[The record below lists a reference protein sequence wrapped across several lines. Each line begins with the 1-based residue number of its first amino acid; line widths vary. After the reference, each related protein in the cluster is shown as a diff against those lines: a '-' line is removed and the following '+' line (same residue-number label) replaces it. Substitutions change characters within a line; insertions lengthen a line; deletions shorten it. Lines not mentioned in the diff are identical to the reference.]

1 MSTNREIWR
10 DYEAAVR
17 KLSKTKGA
25 HNKKLARKKAY
36 ESKPFYNVRSLFG
49 YQNCAFFILLGG
61 RDYGKSYSVMDYF
74 LRDFKR
80 NGKPF
85 YWLRLT
91 DEAAQ
96 GLLQNNA
103 AKFVDAD
110 LARKYDLELSTKGWE
125 VFDHGTK
132 MAEIQGLSTFY
143 SKKGTASFDCEW
155 NKGYNIFC
163 DECVRDVG
171 EKNTF
176 DVTYALVN
184 QLENYVRDSKDKLKI
199 VFACNYTQNC
209 PDLLNLFNFVP
220 TKFGRYHLFTHKPN
234 LQAVLD
240 YLPDTEKYKERREH
254 TVATRLRP
262 NDSTFT
268 NKVELDFSNIDK
280 SRRIKP
286 IVKLVFAKDSFIIW
300 ACQDGTNVICSDDN
314 KTALAASKIHAM
326 EPFVGTMTFD
336 PFWQK
341 NYRNAWDRGL
351 LLFDTLLT
359 QQRFKNAL
367 QNCKKQK

>member
-1 MSTNREIWR
+1 MRKP
-10 DYEAAVR
+10 YEESLVTLNAA
-17 KLSKTKGA
+17 KGTG
-25 HNKKLARKKAY
+25 NKKKARKAAFNN
-36 ESKPFYNVRSLFG
+36 KPFYSVRSLFG
-49 YQNCAFFILLGG
+49 YQNCAFYILLGG

-91 DEAAQ
+91 DDAAS
-96 GLLQNNA
+96 GMLQNNA

-110 LARKYDLELSTKGWE
+110 LVRKYDLELTVKGWE
-125 VFDHGTK
+125 IFDHGKK

-155 NKGYNIFC
+155 TLGYNIAV

-176 DVTYALVN
+176 DITYSLVN
-184 QLENYVRDSKDKLKI
+184 MLENYVRDSKERIRI
-199 VFACNYTQNC
+199 VFMCNYTQNC

-240 YLPDTEKYKERREH
+240 YLPDTAAYNERRKD
-254 TVATRLRP
+254 TVATRLTP
-262 NDSTFT
+262 SASTFT
-268 NKVELDFSNIDK
+268 NKVELDFSRLNK
-280 SRRIKP
+280 SRKARP
-286 IVKLVFAKDSFIIW
+286 VTRLEFAAEAFIIW
-300 ACQDGTNVICSDDN
+300 ACQDGTNVITGNNENILLPKS
-314 KTALAASKIHAM
+314 TFAM
-326 EPFVGTMTFD
+326 EPFVKNLPYD
-336 PFWQK
+336 PFWYK
-341 NYRNAWDRGL
+341 NYRNAWDRGAL
-351 LLFDTLLT
+351 RFDTLLT
-359 QQRFKNAL
+359 QQRFKMAL
-367 QNCKKQK
+367 QNAKKK